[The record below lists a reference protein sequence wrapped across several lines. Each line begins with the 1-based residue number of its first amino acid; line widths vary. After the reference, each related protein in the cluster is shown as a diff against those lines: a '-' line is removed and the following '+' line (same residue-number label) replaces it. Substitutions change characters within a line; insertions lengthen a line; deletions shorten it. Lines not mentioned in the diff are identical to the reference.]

1 MLILKS
7 SSSIFS
13 LMNLFTCNQAYVLK
27 TTCDEFLIY
36 IFLKTTCDEFSVCVL
51 GGGGK
56 PNDYSPTTRTTGV
69 LILLY
74 ISEKDG
80 KRSLLHNVSLPL

>member
-1 MLILKS
+1 M
-7 SSSIFS
+7 
-13 LMNLFTCNQAYVLK
+13 C
-27 TTCDEFLIY
+27 
-36 IFLKTTCDEFSVCVL
+36 VCVCL
-51 GGGGK
+51 RGGES
-56 PNDYSPTTRTTGV
+56 NDYSPTTRTTGV